1 MGARARLPGMTN
13 RLVVLSILLLST
25 LGCGGLAGLAGGG
38 LSSPECVRYF
48 EVAETCAAKAEAK
61 GTPAGKAKAEAWRK
75 SAEISRENFEKNP
88 SAPAIAASCEAMI
101 PPIEN
106 DPDCK

>member
-1 MGARARLPGMTN
+1 MMHRT
-13 RLVVLSILLLST
+13 VVLSVLLLAT
-25 LGCGGLAGLAGGG
+25 LGCGGLAGGG
-38 LSSPECVRYF
+38 LSSAECVKYF
-48 EVAETCAAKAEAK
+48 EVVETCAAKAEAK

-75 SAEISRENFEKNP
+75 SAEVSRENFEKNP

-101 PPIEN
+101 PAIEN